1 MQEPPKGIVTDAK
14 VVNVVDGD
22 TIDLKI
28 EKTIRVRLKDCW
40 CAETRTGDLEEKEK
54 GLAAKHHIEDLLGK
68 RVLYYGRKKFNKD
81 VVLFIPADE
90 DGEIKDVFTFNRVL
104 GYVFV
109 VGEDVSERMVMDG
122 HATKKKYGRER

>member
-22 TIDLKI
+22 TIDLRI

-40 CAETRTGDLEEKEK
+40 CAETRTRDLEEKEK
-54 GLAAKHHIEDLLGK
+54 GLAAKYHMEDLLGK
-68 RVLYYGRKKFNKD
+68 RVLYYGRQKFDKD

-90 DGEIKDVFTFNRVL
+90 TGEIKDVFPLIRVL
-104 GYVFV
+104 GSVFV
-109 VGEDVSERMVMDG
+109 DGEDVSERMVMDG
-122 HATKKKYGRER
+122 HATKKKVR

>member
-68 RVLYYGRKKFNKD
+68 RVLYYGRKKFNKKKQRR
-81 VVLFIPADE
+81 E
-90 DGEIKDVFTFNRVL
+90 DPPGLSVTVYNNNVEGALRIF
-104 GYVFV
+104 
-109 VGEDVSERMVMDG
+109 
-122 HATKKKYGRER
+122 KKKIKNSNLFLDYVAVANRMHYRP

>member
-1 MQEPPKGIVTDAK
+1 M
-14 VVNVVDGD
+14 
-22 TIDLKI
+22 
-28 EKTIRVRLKDCW
+28 RLKDCW

-68 RVLYYGRKKFNKD
+68 RVLYYGRKKFSKD

-109 VGEDVSERMVMDG
+109 DGEDVSERMVMDG